1 LLALLNKSV
10 FQHSSWLYGIIL
22 GLLLHSLHTMPY
34 KHNESRRHKIK
45 KSLYKVTNWHDYN
58 NGLRQRGDFTIWFTE
73 EAIADWHPE
82 KTGARGRPQEYSDI
96 AIETAVLIRQVFHL
110 PLRQTE
116 GFMNSLARV
125 MKAEITIPDFSSIS
139 KRSITLPRHILA
151 KAMEP
156 GSIVIVD
163 STGLKVYGK
172 DEWHQEK
179 HAVPARR
186 TWRRLHL
193 AIDENHNVLACEL
206 TTPEI
211 GDPTA
216 VPDLLDQITTPFD
229 TFMGDGA
236 YDGEPVAQAVLN
248 KQPNA
253 QVVVPPH
260 KNAVCSDAGGT
271 QRDQHIQTIAEQG
284 RIAWQRKTG
293 YNLRSYVELAMQR
306 YKRIFGNTMKARV
319 LPQQKTEAWISASA
333 LNRMTSLGMPVSV
346 KI

>member
-1 LLALLNKSV
+1 
-10 FQHSSWLYGIIL
+10 
-22 GLLLHSLHTMPY
+22 
-34 KHNESRRHKIK
+34 
-45 KSLYKVTNWHDYN
+45 VTNWHDYN
-58 NGLRQRGDFTIWFTE
+58 NGLRQRSDFTIWFTE
-73 EAIADWHPE
+73 EAIVDWHPA
-82 KTGARGRPQEYSDI
+82 KTGTRGRPQEYSDI

-116 GFMNSLARV
+116 GFMNSLACV
-125 MKAEITIPDFSSIS
+125 MKAEITIHDFSSIS
-139 KRSITLPRHILA
+139 KRSITLPRHILT
-151 KAMEP
+151 KAVEP
-156 GSIVIVD
+156 SSIVIVD

-172 DEWHQEK
+172 DEWYQEK

-186 TWRRLHL
+186 TWFRLHL

-206 TTPEI
+206 TTPEV

-229 TFMGDGA
+229 TFMDDGA

-248 KQPNA
+248 KQPKA

-260 KNAVCSDAGGT
+260 KNAVCSDTGDT
-271 QRDQHIQTIAEQG
+271 RRDQHIQAIAQQG
-284 RIAWQRKTG
+284 RIAWQQKTG
-293 YNLRSYVELAMQR
+293 YNLRSHVELAMQR
-306 YKRIFGNTMKARV
+306 YKRIFGNTMKARA

-333 LNRMTSLGMPVSV
+333 LNIMTCLGMPVSV